1 MTAIRRPLPP
11 LRRRQSDRATAHIPA
26 FTASPA
32 GEMHGVP
39 RHPVSTIHVVRDVYV
54 WGAVR
59 EGLSAARRLPYSV
72 GVREDATRT
81 IVLPIIPK
89 IGIKSLHLKYSQL
102 I

>member
-54 WGAVR
+54 WGAVL
-59 EGLSAARRLPYSV
+59 EGKEISMNTSKGSGR
-72 GVREDATRT
+72 
-81 IVLPIIPK
+81 K
-89 IGIKSLHLKYSQL
+89 GIKFMKFVKELDFKKKND
-102 I
+102 